1 MSMFAGELVSPTL
14 GAKAVLI
21 YSQVSMENLAAHVL
35 LNLMSERVTA
45 KFKMLLGAIPADR
58 IQQPPDATLF

>member
-1 MSMFAGELVSPTL
+1 MN
-14 GAKAVLI
+14 LI
-21 YSQVSMENLAAHVL
+21 PAR
-35 LNLMSERVTA
+35 LNA